1 MGPPPRGRREYA
13 ERFAAGGTDDAVQ
26 VDDRGWTGEVTE
38 PASSTGDQSEGAITM
53 TDTTPAAP
61 PIRVGIVGLTPGRSW
76 SARTHLPALRALPGY
91 DVVGVA
97 NSSAE
102 SSRAAAEAL
111 GIPHAFADAR
121 QLAGDPD
128 VDLVAVTVRVP
139 LHREPVDAALDA
151 RKMVYCEWP
160 LGTDLADA
168 EAMAK
173 HARDVGVRTVV
184 GLQAR
189 SAPTIRYVRDLI
201 RGGYVGD
208 VLSTTLIGSISTL
221 GATELQ
227 ANVYLNDR
235 ANGANGLTIPFGHTI
250 DALCWVLGEFR
261 EVSATLAIRR
271 PTYVV
276 TETQEVRTRDVDDQ
290 IAVSGV
296 LTNGIVVSAHY
307 RGGRSRAT
315 NLLWEIN
322 GTEGDLRVTAPVG
335 HAQLSELTLRGGRGE
350 DKALSLMEIPTEYR
364 TVPPELTGP
373 AVTVAEAYA
382 RFAEGPSAADP
393 LPDFD
398 EAVERH
404 RLLHAIER
412 SAATGQRVTLR

>member
-1 MGPPPRGRREYA
+1 MTEYA
-13 ERFAAGGTDDAVQ
+13 ERLVLGANDTVCAGFVRPKEAAEMTAS
-26 VDDRGWTGEVTE
+26 RTVTNC
-38 PASSTGDQSEGAITM
+38 DQSQGALTM
-53 TDTTPAAP
+53 TDSTPTDP
-61 PIRVGIVGLTPGRSW
+61 RIRVGIVGLTPERSW
-76 SARTHLPALRALPGY
+76 SAQTHVPALRALPAY

-97 NSSAE
+97 NSSPE

-111 GIPHAFADAR
+111 DVPKAFADAR
-121 QLAGDPD
+121 RLADDPEL
-128 VDLVAVTVRVP
+128 DLVAVTVKVP
-139 LHREPVDAALDA
+139 HHREPVDAALDA

-173 HARDVGVRTVV
+173 HARDAGVRTAI

-189 SAPTIRYVRDLI
+189 SAPTIRYVRDLV
-201 RGGYVGD
+201 RDGYVGD
-208 VLSTTLIGSISTL
+208 VLSTTLIGSISTM
-221 GATELQ
+221 GATEPQ

-261 EVSATLAIRR
+261 EVSATTAIRR

-322 GTEGDLRVTAPVG
+322 GTEGDLQVTAPVG
-335 HAQLSELTLRGGRGE
+335 HAQLAELTLHGGRGE
-350 DKALSLMEIPTEYR
+350 DKALSLMEIPAKYR

-382 RFAEGPSAADP
+382 RFAEGPSSPDP

-398 EAVERH
+398 EAVRRH
-404 RLLHAIER
+404 RLLDAIEH
-412 SAATGQRVTLR
+412 SAATGERVTLR